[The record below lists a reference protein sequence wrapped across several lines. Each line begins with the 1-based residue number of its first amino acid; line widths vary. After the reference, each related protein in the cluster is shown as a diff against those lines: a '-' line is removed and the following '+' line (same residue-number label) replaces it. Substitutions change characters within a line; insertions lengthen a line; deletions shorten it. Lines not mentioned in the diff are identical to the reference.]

1 MGYDEV
7 QILMESLADKIEIK
21 GKGMKYNREELI
33 LFLSKWGL
41 NFLGVKIMCLN
52 TKQGFNVISTEWR
65 RFVVGKTR

>member
-41 NFLGVKIMCLN
+41 NF
-52 TKQGFNVISTEWR
+52 
-65 RFVVGKTR
+65 